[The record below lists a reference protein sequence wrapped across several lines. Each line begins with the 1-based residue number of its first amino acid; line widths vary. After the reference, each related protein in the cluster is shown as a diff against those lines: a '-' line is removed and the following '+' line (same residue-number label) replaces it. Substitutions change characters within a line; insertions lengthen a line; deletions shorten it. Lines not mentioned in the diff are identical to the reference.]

1 MFFPFPLGSQ
11 FTEMPMECCGACQS
25 VTGIMSFSC
34 VPMQCISDS
43 HSFRSPCCFHF
54 TNHFVLR
61 FSLYKDDVQHLLCSL
76 HFVPLATYPA
86 FIDIPRTK
94 ETVLGCHITI
104 SHKGFPFPFLAAGL
118 TQENANQVAVA
129 FCRLKSPKSR
139 TDDET
144 LILLF
149 FLALDRSSGQCAQ
162 TQRCVE

>member
-94 ETVLGCHITI
+94 ETVLGCHITT
-104 SHKGFPFPFLAAGL
+104 SHKGFPFPFLAADL

-149 FLALDRSSGQCAQ
+149 FLALDRSSGSRAEG
-162 TQRCVE
+162 RFL